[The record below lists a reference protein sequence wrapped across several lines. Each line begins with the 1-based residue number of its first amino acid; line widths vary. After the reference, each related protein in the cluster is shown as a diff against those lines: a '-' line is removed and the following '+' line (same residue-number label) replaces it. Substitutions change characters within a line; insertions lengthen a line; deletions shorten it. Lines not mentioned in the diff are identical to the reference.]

1 MIRYAQGD
9 IFDTPADIRIN
20 TVNCVGVM
28 GAGVALAFKNRY
40 PEMFKKY
47 AKACKAGEVRPGK
60 PHVWEKSEFDEVV
73 TVVNLP
79 TKDHWRQPSEYEY
92 VEKGLRWLREFIE
105 KRGKV
110 RVALPALGCG
120 HGGLDWLRVQKMI
133 EAALGDL
140 AVEIIVFEP
149 SSSHAAG
156 ERLDESTLARLKEL
170 GIKRLQSGDPGYPE
184 TLRGRSGATV
194 YLKGDVE
201 ALSGPMVAVIPS
213 IKPSEREIQGV
224 VACVKELA
232 NPGVRILTGYSAKTD
247 RPVIRTAL
255 EQGAH
260 VIICLV
266 EGILLFNIRRDLQD
280 VWDEDRVTVL
290 SAAKP
295 QQKWYPGGA
304 GKATAIKLSLADVAL
319 VSDPYPKWLSGFA
332 RNRTTGIR
340 ARIFYMNYGDMQ
352 EDIKAS
358 LRELHAKPLGRSRE
372 SGKPNVAEVL
382 AALARTEPQKE
393 ASASV
398 PIVHESKDDKR
409 TCAD

>member
-92 VEKGLRWLREFIE
+92 VEKGLRWLREFVE
-105 KRGKV
+105 KHGEV

-140 AVEIIVFEP
+140 AAEIIVFEP

-194 YLKGDVE
+194 YLRGDVE

-224 VACVKELA
+224 VACVKELT
-232 NPGVRILTGYSAKTD
+232 NPGVRILTGYSAKAD

-295 QQKWYPGGA
+295 QQKWYPGGV
-304 GKATAIKLSLADVAL
+304 GKATAIKLSLADAAL
-319 VSDPYPKWLSGFA
+319 ISDPSPKWLSGFA
-332 RNRTTGIR
+332 RNRTAGICG
-340 ARIFYMNYGDMQ
+340 RIFYLNYGDMQ
-352 EDIKAS
+352 EDIKIS
-358 LRELHAKPLGRSRE
+358 LRELHAKPLSRSRK

-393 ASASV
+393 ASESI
-398 PIVHESKDDKR
+398 PIAHESRDEKR
-409 TCAD
+409 TCTD